1 MTRLARYQLYS
12 CPACSTVYKHPLWG
26 SISVHVPRSV
36 NPKLDR
42 VCVKCDFQAPLD
54 GWYELGTVERFTP
67 EEQARRTAALL
78 YSLNAGPKPVPQKTT
93 VLQRFREFW
102 LGAPKPVDPSEP
114 YPLIKI
120 VNEVG

>member
-12 CPACSTVYKHPLWG
+12 CPACGTVYKHPLWG
-26 SISVHVPRSV
+26 SISVHVPRSK

-42 VCVKCDFQAPLD
+42 ACVKCGFQAPLG
-54 GWYELGTVERFTP
+54 GWNELGTVELFTP

-78 YSLNAGPKPVPQKTT
+78 YSLNAGPKPAPHKIT
-93 VLQRFREFW
+93 VFQRFREFW
-102 LGAPKPVDPSEP
+102 FGAPKPVDPSEH

-120 VNEVG
+120 VDETG